1 MAVQTTFTSHNVYIM
16 HHVFLSEQIKIK
28 DDDDDDYTTGMVWRF
43 GLVVTRWLRST

>member
-1 MAVQTTFTSHNVYIM
+1 M

-28 DDDDDDYTTGMVWRF
+28 DDDDDDDYTTGMVWRF